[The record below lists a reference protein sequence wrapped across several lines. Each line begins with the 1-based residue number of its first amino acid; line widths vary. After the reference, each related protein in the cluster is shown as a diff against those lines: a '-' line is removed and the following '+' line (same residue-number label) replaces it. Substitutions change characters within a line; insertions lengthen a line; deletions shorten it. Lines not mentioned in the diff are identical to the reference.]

1 MAEALKVYS
10 VVIVWND
17 DNDEGTYGDT
27 VRARDSEHAERI
39 VRARMMRSMW
49 AEWRRDKTMTK
60 SDIAELYATPTYDG
74 VQYFGECVEC
84 SEGASWKAVDMEKA
98 LRALALACQGHIRKL
113 EPHETDEIAAPLQEA
128 LKVIAEI
135 DAI

>member
-17 DNDEGTYGDT
+17 RQRDEGTYGDT

-49 AEWRRDKTMTK
+49 ADWRGDKTMTK
-60 SDIAELYATPTYDG
+60 SDIADMYATTTYNG

-84 SEGASWKAVDMEKA
+84 SEGASWKAADMEKA
-98 LRALALACQGHIRKL
+98 LRTLLAWAQHMGGW
-113 EPHETDEIAAPLQEA
+113 EAPAWRDAE
-128 LKVIAEI
+128 KIIAEI